1 MGETPQ
7 LFPTLGVLRTFYYMR
22 AEHRTAM
29 ELAEQMLRLA
39 ERTGDPVLIAL
50 AHWSLGWVL
59 HFLGEF
65 VSAKAHLEHMI
76 AFYDPKQHHSLAFV
90 YADDPG
96 VSSLTWTSWTLWSLG
111 YPDQALKRSQEMIA
125 LARELDH
132 PFSLAF
138 ALCVAFMTHMFFL
151 REFEAA
157 QECVEPLVE
166 LSAKEGFV
174 FFEASGIIYRG
185 FVQIDAGEVEEGIA
199 QMLRGRSYVEATDIR
214 AYRPMFLAVLAEMY
228 RKAGQA
234 EQGLTAIAEA
244 LALIEKTDERFYEA
258 ESHRIKGELLRMQG
272 DESEAEVS
280 FHQAIEVAQRQQAKS
295 WELRAAMSLSRLWQ
309 KQGKREEAHKL
320 LADVYNW
327 FTEGFDTRDL
337 KDAKALLEELE
348 QMSWV

>member
-7 LFPTLGVLRTFYYMR
+7 IIPTLGVLRNFYDMR

-39 ERTGDPVLIAL
+39 QRTGDPLLIAL
-50 AHWSLGWVL
+50 AHWILGWVL

-111 YPDQALKRSQEMIA
+111 YPDQALKRSQEMMA

-132 PFSLAF
+132 PFNLAF
-138 ALCVAFMTHMFFL
+138 ALCVAWMTHMCFF

-157 QECVEPLVE
+157 QECVEPLIE

-185 FVQIDAGEVEEGIA
+185 MAQVEAGEVEEGIA
-199 QMLRGRSYVEATDIR
+199 QMLRGRGDVEATDIR
-214 AYRPMFLAVLAEMY
+214 AYRPMFLAVLAETY

-234 EQGLTAIAEA
+234 EQGLSLLDEA
-244 LALIEKTDERFYEA
+244 LALIEETDERFYEA
-258 ESHRIKGELLRMQG
+258 ESHRIQGELLRMQD
-272 DESEAEVS
+272 DETEAEVS
-280 FHQAIEVAQRQQAKS
+280 FRKAIEVARRQQAKS
-295 WELRAAMSLSRLWQ
+295 WELRAATSLSRLWQ
-309 KQGKREEAHKL
+309 KQGKREEAQHL
-320 LADVYNW
+320 LAEIYGW
-327 FTEGFDTRDL
+327 FTEGFDTADL
-337 KDAKALLEELE
+337 KEAKALLEEL
-348 QMSWV
+348 S